1 MFFLK
6 EETKVIALHPSYFGP
21 NVREYLINRLNEE
34 EEGRCTGDHFVICV
48 MDMVD
53 IGEGRVLPSNGQAE
67 YTIKYRAIIWKP
79 FRGETVDALV
89 TSVKPTG
96 IFTLAGPLS
105 VFIARKNI
113 PSDIKWEPNT
123 VPAQYTDHADQ
134 VIEKGTSLRL
144 KILGVKP
151 DVAAINAIG
160 TIKEDYLGPL

>member
-6 EETKVIALHPSYFGP
+6 EETKVISMHPSYFGP
-21 NVREYLINRLNEE
+21 NMREYLIGRLNEE

-53 IGEGRVLPSNGQAE
+53 IGEGRVMPGIGQAE
-67 YTIKYRAIIWKP
+67 YTIRYRAIIWKP
-79 FRGETVDALV
+79 FRGETVDAIV

-113 PSDIKWEPNT
+113 PSEIKWEPNT
-123 VPAQYTDHADQ
+123 VPPQYTDHADQ

-160 TIKEDYLGPL
+160 TIKEDFLGPL